1 MRTGESGTGYSRVR
15 GQTLLGQK
23 GSDPF
28 RLFRVRPLQ
37 VFLFFIFLIP
47 TSPAFGAEQQVSFYA
62 RAVAAYNER
71 DLDTA
76 LRYAKEAVS
85 ESPEHTD
92 AHLLLGQL
100 YYLRQDLKRA
110 KESWER
116 ALKLAPGRK
125 DVKEALE
132 KLGREA
138 GIEKTM
144 VRGDTHPFVLRFAE
158 GQVPVETSSLREM
171 LRDAYRKIGQQ
182 FNYFPDHAIPVLLY
196 SDADFQK
203 IKGLSH
209 SVGGLYDGK
218 IRLPLKPGSL
228 SSSRLQAILWHEY
241 THAVVHDLSR
251 ERCPMWLNEGI
262 ATSQE
267 SRVKNVEVGQ
277 VRAALEQ
284 GKLPA
289 WDLLWSQSRYD
300 PATLA
305 LYYQT
310 SFMITRYL
318 VRRWSWREMARLLE
332 RLGEGTPLR
341 DALRAQYRTDPAVL
355 EKEWQAWLR
364 RNL

>member
-1 MRTGESGTGYSRVR
+1 MRSPHPRAGLSLFLAF
-15 GQTLLGQK
+15 TLL
-23 GSDPF
+23 SVPV
-28 RLFRVRPLQ
+28 L
-37 VFLFFIFLIP
+37 
-47 TSPAFGAEQQVSFYA
+47 AAEQQASAYS

-71 DLDTA
+71 DLDAA

-85 ESPEHTD
+85 ERPGHADT
-92 AHLLLGQL
+92 HILLGQL

-116 ALKLAPGRK
+116 ALKLAPDRK

-144 VRGDTHPFVLRFAE
+144 VHGDTHPFVLRFAE
-158 GQVPVETSSLREM
+158 GQVPVESSFLREI

-196 SDADFQK
+196 SDSDFQK
-203 IKGLSH
+203 IKSLSH

-228 SSSRLQAILWHEY
+228 NGDRLQAILWHEY

-251 ERCPMWLNEGI
+251 GRCPMWLNEGI

-267 SRVKNVEVGQ
+267 FRIKNVEVGR

-284 GKLPA
+284 EKLPA
-289 WDLLWSQSRYD
+289 WDLLWSESRYD
-300 PATLA
+300 QATLD

-310 SFMITRYL
+310 SFMITQYL
-318 VRRWSWREMARLLE
+318 VRRWSWKEMARLLE
-332 RLGEGTPLR
+332 RLGQGTPMR
-341 DALRAQYRTDPAVL
+341 DALRAQYRTDPAVI
-355 EKEWQAWLR
+355 EKEWRAWLR
-364 RNL
+364 KNL